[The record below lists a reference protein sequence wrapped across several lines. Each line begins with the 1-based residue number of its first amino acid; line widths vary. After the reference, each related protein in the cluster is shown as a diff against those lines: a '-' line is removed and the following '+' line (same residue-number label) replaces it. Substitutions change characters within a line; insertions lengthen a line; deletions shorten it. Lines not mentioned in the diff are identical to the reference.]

1 MAGIIVV
8 HGAPG
13 AGKTTQSRKLST
25 YLIEGRQI
33 RHISAGERLR
43 AIRNGEFQSKYGI
56 EVNSPNAPDPLDHQL
71 VNKVI
76 FESIALC
83 PPDSIILVDG
93 YPCFIEAVGPF
104 LEALREDNHLF
115 LGCLNLQI
123 SQETSIIRLS
133 ARGIR
138 QGERVIEINE
148 NVSERRYRE
157 HMLHTPKTIGKL
169 GEMAPIININA
180 ELSREEVWQSFND
193 AFEKLVR
200 NYIR

>member
-1 MAGIIVV
+1 MV

-13 AGKTTQSRKLST
+13 AGKTTQSKKLST

-33 RHISAGERLR
+33 GHISAGERLR

-56 EVNSPNAPDPLDHQL
+56 EVNNPNAPDPLDHQL
-71 VNKVI
+71 VNKII

-83 PPDSIILVDG
+83 PPDSIVLVDG
-93 YPCFIEAVGPF
+93 YPCFIEAVEPF
-104 LEALREDNHLF
+104 LEALRKGNHLF

-133 ARGIR
+133 ARGAR
-138 QGERVIEINE
+138 RGERIVGINE
-148 NVSERRYRE
+148 NAAERRYRE
-157 HMLHTPKTIGKL
+157 HMRYTPKTIEKL
-169 GEMAPIININA
+169 GETAPIVNINA
-180 ELSREEVWQSFND
+180 ELGREEVWQSFSD
-193 AFEKLVR
+193 AFGKLVR